1 MCGIVGYVGNR
12 QSRSLVLD
20 GLSRLEYRGYDS
32 AGFVCQDAERNV
44 FSCIKS
50 VGGIDN
56 LTKQLEISPIDGFVG
71 MGHTRWATHGAST
84 EQNAHPHFN
93 GDHTVAVVHNG
104 IIENYAE
111 IKARLVRDGHI
122 FYSETDTEVVAHLF
136 EELLRRECCLERA
149 VFALVDELEGAFAC
163 VIMARQFPDGVI
175 AIRRRSP
182 LCIGVGDGEI
192 FVASDVTAFSSH
204 AHRVV
209 YLPDET
215 CAFVCRGSVRYF
227 TFGGQPFEPIVRDVD
242 PSWST
247 VSREGFSHFM
257 LKEIYEQKRVLHD
270 TASFCRTMS
279 AETWQR
285 SGLSGIEDQI
295 KRITFIACGTSSHA
309 AEIASFFFEKI
320 NNIPATTILASE
332 FRHRVVRPQPG
343 DLYCFL
349 SQSGETADA
358 LEALRQVRGLGGR
371 TFALV
376 NVPDSSMVREAD
388 GYLLTQA
395 RREVA
400 VASTKSFT
408 AQVALLYWISHR
420 FAAICGGRGEVS
432 EHLALYDM
440 LSLADVFEEAM
451 ERYRRD
457 IETKLAPFYATF
469 KHFIF
474 LGRAC
479 SYPLACEAA
488 LKLKEVAYCFVD
500 CYPSGELKHGPIA
513 LVDPTVPVFIFSSLE
528 EQVYRKLLSGAQE
541 VKARNGHLVVFAFEG
556 QKELI
561 ALADTAFV
569 VPVVAPLLGSLAL
582 TGVMQ
587 LFVYHIAKQLGCPI
601 DKPRHLAKSVT
612 VE

>member
-12 QSRSLVLD
+12 QCRPLVLD

-32 AGFVCQDAERNV
+32 AGFVCQDTERGC
-44 FSCIKS
+44 FSWVKA
-50 VGGIDN
+50 VGGIEN
-56 LTKQLEISPIDGFVG
+56 LVKQFEINPIDGSVG

-84 EQNAHPHFN
+84 ESNAHPHFN
-93 GDHTVAVVHNG
+93 EDHTVAVVHNG
-104 IIENYAE
+104 IIENYAG
-111 IKARLVRDGHI
+111 IKARLVREGHV
-122 FYSETDTEVVAHLF
+122 FYSETDTEVIAHLF
-136 EELLRRECCLERA
+136 ADLLRREVSLEKA
-149 VFALVDELEGAFAC
+149 LFALVDELEGAFAC
-163 VIMARQFPDGVI
+163 VIMAQKFPDQLI

-182 LCIGVGDGEI
+182 LCIGIGTGEV
-192 FVASDVTAFSSH
+192 FVASDVAAFSSS
-204 AHRVV
+204 AQSVV

-215 CAFVCRGSVRYF
+215 CAFVSRDGVRYF
-227 TFGGQPFEPIVRDVD
+227 TFGGQAFEPIARVVD
-242 PSWST
+242 PSWAA
-247 VSREGFSHFM
+247 VSREGFAHFM

-270 TASFCRTMS
+270 TVSFCRTM
-279 AETWQR
+279 AADTWR
-285 SGLSGIEDQI
+285 NSGLAGIESQI
-295 KRITFIACGTSSHA
+295 KRITFVACGTSAHA
-309 AEIASFFFEKI
+309 AEIAAFFFEKI
-320 NNIPATTILASE
+320 NSIPTATILASE

-343 DLYCFL
+343 ELYCFL

-358 LEALRQVRGLGGR
+358 LEALRQVRALGGR
-371 TFALV
+371 TLALV

-408 AQVALLYWISHR
+408 SQVALLYWLSHR
-420 FAAICGGRGEVS
+420 LAAASGSREDS
-432 EHLALYDM
+432 AEHLALYDL
-440 LSLADVFEEAM
+440 LSLADIFEEAM
-451 ERYRRD
+451 EQHRHA
-457 IETKLAPFYATF
+457 IETKWAPFYAQYE
-469 KHFIF
+469 HFIF

-488 LKLKEVAYCFVD
+488 LKLKEVAYRFVD

-513 LVDPTVPVFIFSSLE
+513 LIDERVPVVIFSALDD
-528 EQVYRKLLSGAQE
+528 QAYRKLVSGAQE

-561 ALADTAFV
+561 DLADTAFV
-569 VPVVAPLLGSLAL
+569 VPVVAPLLATLAL

-587 LFVYHIAKQLGCPI
+587 LFVYYMAKELGRPI

>member
-12 QSRSLVLD
+12 QCRPLVLD
-20 GLSRLEYRGYDS
+20 GLFRLEYRGYDS
-32 AGFVCQDAERNV
+32 AGFVCQDANRGL
-44 FSCIKS
+44 FSWVKA
-50 VGGIDN
+50 VGGIEN
-56 LTKQLEISPIDGFVG
+56 LVKLCDSAPIDGSVG

-84 EQNAHPHFN
+84 ELNAHPHF
-93 GDHTVAVVHNG
+93 DQDQTVAVVHNG

-111 IKARLVRDGHI
+111 IKARLVRAGHV
-122 FYSETDTEVVAHLF
+122 FYSETDTEVIAHLF
-136 EELLRRECCLERA
+136 SDLLRREVSLEKA
-149 VFALVDELEGAFAC
+149 LFALVDELEGAFAC
-163 VIMARQFPDGVI
+163 VIMAQQFPDLLI

-182 LCIGVGDGEI
+182 LCIGIGDGEV
-192 FVASDVTAFSSH
+192 FVASDVAAFSSH
-204 AHRVV
+204 AQRVV

-215 CAFVCRGSVRYF
+215 CAFVRADNVRYF
-227 TFGGQPFEPIVRDVD
+227 TFGGQPFEPVARAVD
-242 PSWST
+242 RSWAA
-247 VSREGFSHFM
+247 VSREGFAHFM

-270 TASFCRTMS
+270 TVSFCRTMS
-279 AETWQR
+279 DETWR
-285 SGLSGIEDQI
+285 NSGLAGIESQI
-295 KRITFIACGTSSHA
+295 KRITFVACGTSAHA
-309 AEIASFFFEKI
+309 AELAAFFFEKI
-320 NNIPATTILASE
+320 NGIPTATILASE

-343 DLYCFL
+343 ELYCFL

-358 LEALRQVRGLGGR
+358 LEALRQVRVLGGR
-371 TFALV
+371 TLALV

-408 AQVALLYWISHR
+408 SQVALLYWLAHR
-420 FAAICGGRGEVS
+420 LAAACGQREDTA
-432 EHLALYDM
+432 EHLALYDL
-440 LSLADVFEEAM
+440 LSLADIFEEAM
-451 ERYRRD
+451 ERHRQA
-457 IETKLAPFYATF
+457 IETVWAPFYAQY
-469 KHFIF
+469 KQFIF

-479 SYPLACEAA
+479 SYPLAQEAA

-513 LVDPTVPVFIFSSLE
+513 LIESHIPVFIFSALD
-528 EQVYRKLLSGAQE
+528 EQVYRKLVSGAQE
-541 VKARNGHLVVFAFEG
+541 VKARNGHLVAFAFEG

-561 ALADTAFV
+561 ELADTVFI
-569 VPVVAPLLGSLAL
+569 VPAVAPLLGSLAL

-587 LFVYHIAKQLGCPI
+587 LFVYYVAKELGRPI

>member
-12 QSRSLVLD
+12 QCRPLVLE

-32 AGFVCQDAERNV
+32 AGFVCFDKSQGV
-44 FSCIKS
+44 FAWKKA

-56 LTKQLEISPIDGFVG
+56 LLRRIETDPVDGLTG

-84 EQNAHPHFN
+84 ELNAHPHF
-93 GDHTVAVVHNG
+93 DEDCSVAVVHNG

-111 IKARLVRDGHI
+111 IKSRLVRAGHT
-122 FYSETDTEVVAHLF
+122 FYSETDTEVIAQ
-136 EELLRRECCLERA
+136 LLADILQREKSLERA
-149 VFALVDELEGAFAC
+149 ILSLVEELEGAFAC
-163 VIMARQFPDGVI
+163 VIMVRQFPDQLI

-182 LCIGVGDGEI
+182 LCVGVGAEEV
-192 FVASDVTAFSSH
+192 FVASDVAAFSGKVDT
-204 AHRVV
+204 VV

-215 CAFVCRGSVRYF
+215 CAFVRSNGVKYF
-227 TFGGQPFEPIVRDVD
+227 TFDGRAFDPSAHLID
-242 PSWST
+242 PSWAA
-247 VSREGFSHFM
+247 VSRDGFTHYM
-257 LKEIYEQKRVLHD
+257 LKEMYEQKRVLHD
-270 TASFCRTMS
+270 TVSYCRTMS
-279 AETWQR
+279 EEVWR
-285 SGLSGIEDQI
+285 KSGLVGIEGQI
-295 KRITFIACGTSSHA
+295 KRIVFVACGTSAHA
-309 AEIASFFFEKI
+309 AEIAAFFFEKI
-320 NNIPATTILASE
+320 NSIPVSTILASE

-358 LEALRQVRGLGGR
+358 LEALRQVRALGGK

-395 RREVA
+395 RREIA

-408 AQVALLYWISHR
+408 SQVALLYWLAHR
-420 FAAICGGRGEVS
+420 LAVV
-432 EHLALYDM
+432 EHIQANTEEHRALYD
-440 LSLADVFEEAM
+440 LLLLADVFEDAM
-451 ERYRRD
+451 ERYRHD
-457 IETKLAPFYATF
+457 IETKIAPFYARF
-469 KHFIF
+469 QHFIF

-479 SYPLACEAA
+479 SYPLAREAA
-488 LKLKEVAYCFVD
+488 LKLKEVAYLFVD
-500 CYPSGELKHGPIA
+500 SYPAGELKHGPIA
-513 LVDPTVPVFIFSSLE
+513 LIDETVPVFIFSSLQE
-528 EQVYRKLLSGAQE
+528 TVYRKLVSGAQE
-541 VKARNGHLVVFAFEG
+541 VKARKGHLVVFAFEG

-561 ALADTAFV
+561 ELADVVFV
-569 VPVVAPLLGSLAL
+569 VPAVAPLLAPLAL

-587 LFVYHIAKQLGCPI
+587 LFVYYVAKYLGRPI